1 MLDSYSQQRPSTN
14 PAQLLN
20 FMAVVQK
27 AATLVDLCSSFDYAF
42 EKTVDGYPKDDSTT
56 LSAIGLAAAEGS
68 CLKALSR

>member
-14 PAQLLN
+14 PALN